1 MGIKKGAALKKGSS
15 ARRERQQREAAKRA
29 AEEAAVQQAAE
40 EAAAQQASDEAAVA
54 QKAQQAAD
62 EAAVAAQQAAQQ
74 EQATNEAAEAA
85 AQKAQQAA
93 DEAAVAAQQ
102 AVEEAAQEEQ
112 AKNEAAQA
120 AAQKAAAQKAAEAKK
135 ISSTLTQEQALRLP
149 PIVQFYDNG
158 DVAPGVSP
166 HTPVLHVFHSVSLFV
181 EMCCRQVYGL
191 FCEAGAA
198 LHTPTEGPLVTG
210 IPFSFCLITGA
221 LLPSLHHCLTRR
233 HQCEERVG
241 VGAASIDNSQSERHK
256 YVTD

>member
-54 QKAQQAAD
+54 AQ
-62 EAAVAAQQAAQQ
+62 EAAQEAARE
-74 EQATNEAAEAA
+74 EQARNEAAEAA

-158 DVAPGVSP
+158 DAAPEVSP